1 MTWVNNRGGSGTASG
16 TTSWTAAGIPLA
28 GGVNIIAVTATD
40 LSGNA
45 TTDTLTVTVTQL
57 TYLLAEGSTGSFFDL
72 DVLIANPNA
81 QAAPI
86 VVTFLKE
93 NGTTVDAEPE
103 RRRRRRS

>member
-1 MTWVNNRGGSGTASG
+1 M
-16 TTSWTAAGIPLA
+16 
-28 GGVNIIAVTATD
+28 
-40 LSGNA
+40 
-45 TTDTLTVTVTQL
+45 TVTQL
-57 TYLLAEGSTGSFFDL
+57 TYLLAEGSTGAFFDL

-93 NGTTVDAEPE
+93 DGTTVTPEPD